1 MTSLFSIVETLDG
14 LAREVAGEEGVK
26 VVKLLAQK
34 SSMTDEELAQK
45 TELNLNKIRKVLY
58 RLYDARLATY
68 RRVRDS
74 ETGWFVY
81 YWQLEKNKIYEFA
94 SRKTR
99 LVIKVL
105 KQRLNFEENNVFF
118 ECGNESCRR
127 LNFDE
132 AFDVGF
138 TCQNCGAPLTQ
149 IDNSQIIEALKK
161 EIRKLEKSLE
171 EK

>member
-1 MTSLFSIVETLDG
+1 MTSLFSIVGTLDG

-81 YWQLEKNKIYEFA
+81 YWQLEKNK
-94 SRKTR
+94 
-99 LVIKVL
+99 
-105 KQRLNFEENNVFF
+105 
-118 ECGNESCRR
+118 
-127 LNFDE
+127 
-132 AFDVGF
+132 
-138 TCQNCGAPLTQ
+138 
-149 IDNSQIIEALKK
+149 
-161 EIRKLEKSLE
+161 SLFSE
-171 EK
+171 RGLIL